1 MVSSRQSGAPS
12 RDRSR
17 DEKKKASRKPSST
30 GEARNDRLRLFD
42 RAAASVVVFRELAP
56 KKKKPQKS
64 ETKKPPR
71 FSRELDRMPPRA
83 GVRRTRV
90 GRARGC
96 RDRQND
102 GSASCDERAAGNLA
116 SLLACER
123 VGSSGRVPRGARVSA
138 VPAGDAS
145 GDDRPLVA
153 VHGVR
158 GEDFLVLLLG
168 ERPALHRGVELVAP
182 PARKE

>member
-1 MVSSRQSGAPS
+1 MTDFAFSTARRRRLWFFENLRQ
-12 RDRSR
+12 
-17 DEKKKASRKPSST
+17 KKKNRKK
-30 GEARNDRLRLFD
+30 AR
-42 RAAASVVVFRELAP
+42 P
-56 KKKKPQKS
+56 KS
-64 ETKKPPR
+64 HPR
-71 FSRELDRMPPRA
+71 FSRELDRMPPRW
-83 GVRRTRV
+83 GVRRNARRSRAGV
-90 GRARGC
+90 PRPPKRRFSVVRRKGRRESRESFGVRACRIFGACAAGRARL
-96 RDRQND
+96 R
-102 GSASCDERAAGNLA
+102 
-116 SLLACER
+116 
-123 VGSSGRVPRGARVSA
+123 

>member
-17 DEKKKASRKPSST
+17 DEKKKASKTAIHR
-30 GEARNDRLRLFD
+30 EARNDRLRLFD
-42 RAAASVVVFRELAP
+42 RAAASVVVFRELCA
-56 KKKKPQKS
+56 KKKTAKKRDQKAT
-64 ETKKPPR
+64 EVFPR
-71 FSRELDRMPPRA
+71 TRSDAPRA

-102 GSASCDERAAGNLA
+102 GSASCDERAAWNLA